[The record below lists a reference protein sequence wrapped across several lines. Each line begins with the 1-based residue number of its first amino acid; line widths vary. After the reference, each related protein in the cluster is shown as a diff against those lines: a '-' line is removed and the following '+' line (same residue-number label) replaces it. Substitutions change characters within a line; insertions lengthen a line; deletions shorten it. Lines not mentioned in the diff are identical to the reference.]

1 MTNHQTKKSPLLTG
15 VKLNERYH
23 FTGDIRFNLNRDNG

>member
-15 VKLNERYH
+15 VKLNEQCH
-23 FTGDIRFNLNRDNG
+23 CAGGICFNLNRDNG